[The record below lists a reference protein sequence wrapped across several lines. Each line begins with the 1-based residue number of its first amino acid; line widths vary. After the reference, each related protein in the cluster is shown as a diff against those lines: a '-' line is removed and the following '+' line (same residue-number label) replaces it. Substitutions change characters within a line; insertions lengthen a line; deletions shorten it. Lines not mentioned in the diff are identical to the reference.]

1 VEGERRQV
9 VLVTGA
15 AGSIGRETLRLFAP
29 RFHLATADRKR
40 LPEPDDALVGRQL
53 IVDLGDDDAVREAFA
68 QVPSLGPLQHVIA
81 IAGGGDIEELTD
93 PDPATE
99 DTAVFTRVIS
109 ENLVTAFVTIRHA
122 LPLLRAGDGDR
133 SIALLSSI
141 NAFGG
146 YGAPAYS
153 AAKAGLIGL
162 ANALATPLGHD
173 GIRINSLALGTVDT
187 DHLRELS
194 KARGVEPDLDRVAS
208 RNPLGRVLTPDEVA
222 KALAATVDM
231 PGLTGATIVLDNGQ
245 THIR

>member
-1 VEGERRQV
+1 VDQ
-9 VLVTGA
+9 
-15 AGSIGRETLRLFAP
+15 
-29 RFHLATADRKR
+29 
-40 LPEPDDALVGRQL
+40 QL
-53 IVDLGDDDAVREAFA
+53 IVDLGDDDAVGVAFS

-81 IAGGGDIEELTD
+81 IAGGGDIDELTE

-99 DTAVFTRVIS
+99 DADIFTRVII

-122 LPLLRAGDGDR
+122 LPLLRVAHGDR
-133 SIALLSSI
+133 SISLLSSI

-153 AAKAGLIGL
+153 AAKAGVIGL
-162 ANALATPLGHD
+162 ANALATPLGRE

-187 DHLRELS
+187 DHLRELA
-194 KARGVEPDLDRVAS
+194 KARGVDPDLGAVAS
-208 RNPLGRVLTPDEVA
+208 RNPLRRVLTPGEVA
-222 KALAATVDM
+222 KALAAAIDM